1 MIRTLLV
8 LRHAHAEATS
18 EGGDFKRELTDKGK
32 RNAQRMGIWLARQGL
47 VPDYVRSSPAVRAK
61 RSAQK
66 CVKTIGLRSDIVV
79 QDERLYVGGV
89 DDILDLARNIDASA
103 KCALLVGH
111 APTLKEFVSRIARAG
126 ESPDENDPA
135 MKPGTLVRLQTDA
148 PWAECDAHSAD
159 VHTLV
164 RPKRLPETFPY
175 PQLDSSERR
184 IRPAYYYRQSSVVPW
199 RERDGELQVLVMG
212 SSKAKHWVIP
222 KGIHDP
228 GFSAQESAAHEA
240 FEEAGVGGT
249 VLDRIMTTYS
259 YPKWDATCEV
269 AVYAMH
275 VTREL
280 ADDEWQERH
289 RGRRWLP
296 VAEAAE
302 LVLNEDVGRAIR
314 QLPAHLQATT

>member
-1 MIRTLLV
+1 
-8 LRHAHAEATS
+8 
-18 EGGDFKRELTDKGK
+18 
-32 RNAQRMGIWLARQGL
+32 
-47 VPDYVRSSPAVRAK
+47 
-61 RSAQK
+61 
-66 CVKTIGLRSDIVV
+66 
-79 QDERLYVGGV
+79 
-89 DDILDLARNIDASA
+89 
-103 KCALLVGH
+103 
-111 APTLKEFVSRIARAG
+111 
-126 ESPDENDPA
+126 
-135 MKPGTLVRLQTDA
+135 MKPGTLIRLQTDA
-148 PWAECDAHSAD
+148 PWAECAAHCAD

-199 RERDGELQVLVMG
+199 CERDGELQVLVMG

-240 FEEAGVGGT
+240 FEEAGVAGT

-259 YPKWDATCEV
+259 YPTWDATCEV

-280 ADDEWQERH
+280 ADSEWQERH

-296 VAEAAE
+296 VAEAAA

-314 QLPAHLQATT
+314 QLPAHLQAMT